1 MNPILI
7 ASEKEITSLVSA
19 RADLKY
25 DVKRWKYLENNFF
38 TCISHD
44 LKYDVRPV
52 VASQEDAFFN
62 FSAKLVAIAVRSYY

>member
-1 MNPILI
+1 M
-7 ASEKEITSLVSA
+7 
-19 RADLKY
+19 
-25 DVKRWKYLENNFF
+25 
-38 TCISHD
+38 SHD